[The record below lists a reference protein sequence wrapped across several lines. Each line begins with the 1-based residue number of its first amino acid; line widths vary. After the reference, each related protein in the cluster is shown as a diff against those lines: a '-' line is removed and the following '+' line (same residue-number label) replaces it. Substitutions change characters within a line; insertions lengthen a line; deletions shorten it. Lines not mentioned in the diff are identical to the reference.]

1 MIFKLLFLFQV
12 RTEGIILMWFFIQ
25 TIGLISRQGKS
36 IRAQEND
43 KEAAKKCFWGR
54 EETNKLIVVVPKAAS
69 LTNEIGPSRIL
80 GNWLVYY
87 SSEKH
92 TYTISLVRFWQMQC
106 LQTVKKIFDLFVGLK
121 YVKSSLPLE
130 VGLLSQ
136 VLIKRDDGPEKEAH
150 NLAHSGLLCS
160 AAASRTVKNARCCS
174 NPQNLQSLTNDSGV
188 FLLSMN

>member
-1 MIFKLLFLFQV
+1 
-12 RTEGIILMWFFIQ
+12 
-25 TIGLISRQGKS
+25 
-36 IRAQEND
+36 
-43 KEAAKKCFWGR
+43 
-54 EETNKLIVVVPKAAS
+54 
-69 LTNEIGPSRIL
+69 
-80 GNWLVYY
+80 
-87 SSEKH
+87 
-92 TYTISLVRFWQMQC
+92 MQC
-106 LQTVKKIFDLFVGLK
+106 LQTVKKIFDLFVELK